1 MQAEARVDAAAAAL
15 QRSESNLAQ
24 VQINHELDGA
34 NFERAKQLHPAKAIS
49 KEEFD
54 MAKTQQIDQQAAGKK
69 GSKKRA
75 NGIVAR
81 EKILDAAAEIAT
93 ERGYEGTSISLVS
106 KRSGFP
112 ASSIYWHFDD
122 KDDLIAAV
130 IERSF
135 GAWLQALS
143 DQGSPD
149 IDRPIEEIVFQ
160 QSANYT
166 ESIKSSP
173 EFLRLGLMLG
183 LEQRPED
190 PTARK
195 MFLKV
200 RSQAFRKAVKNYG
213 AWLPDSLMHGS

>member
-1 MQAEARVDAAAAAL
+1 
-15 QRSESNLAQ
+15 
-24 VQINHELDGA
+24 
-34 NFERAKQLHPAKAIS
+34 
-49 KEEFD
+49 

-143 DQGSPD
+143 DQGAPD
-149 IDRPIEEIVFQ
+149 MERPLEEIVLE

-166 ESIKSSP
+166 KSIKSSP

-200 RSQAFRKAVKNYG
+200 RSQAFRNAVKNYG
-213 AWLPDSLMHGS
+213 AWLPDLTKKELEVLASFVIALADGFFLSQQVADETHDMMNRPDLHAAAVLGVIDMLRNRQG